1 MADTNVASDSPSL
14 KDAVL
19 AAKAFF
25 LDLKDSGLLG
35 GPGIRDVVLEEVDRT
50 PEGDWLITLGYRQPS
65 QLDDIQGGLAALRP
79 QRSEFFKR
87 FRVNQGGHVIAMNL
101 REPVRG

>member
-1 MADTNVASDSPSL
+1 MAETNVASNSLSL
-14 KDAVL
+14 KEAVL

-35 GPGIRDVVLEEVDRT
+35 GPGIRDVVLEEVDQT
-50 PEGDWLITLGYRQPS
+50 PDGDWLITLGYRQPS
-65 QLDDIQGGLAALRP
+65 AMDDITGGLAALRP

-87 FRVNQGGHVIAMNL
+87 FRVNQDGHVVAMNL